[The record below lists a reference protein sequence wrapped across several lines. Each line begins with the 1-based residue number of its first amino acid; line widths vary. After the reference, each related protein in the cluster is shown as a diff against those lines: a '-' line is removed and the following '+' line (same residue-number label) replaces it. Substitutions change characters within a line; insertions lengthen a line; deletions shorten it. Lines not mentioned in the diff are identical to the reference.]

1 MDVRITLPRPH
12 EGQQQVLDSEARWKV
27 LLCGR
32 RWGKTL
38 IAQIIAIQR
47 MLAGQSIAYVT
58 PTFDLSKSFFNE
70 LLKVIPASII
80 TSANKTDLTIQ
91 LITGGSL
98 KFFSGESLD
107 RFRGYRFHYAI
118 IDESAFISNLKE
130 SWFSSIRPTLSDY
143 EGGALFIS
151 TPNGKEFFYS
161 LFIKGQQQEPG
172 YQSFHFSSDTNPYFP
187 KAEFEAAKSQLPE
200 FQFRQEYLAIPAESQ
215 SNPIGTD
222 YINANIITT
231 LSTGS
236 TIVYGIDLAKYNDWT
251 VICGIDQQGHMTY
264 FDRFQLSWEQ
274 TKDKIKNLPGGIL
287 KVIDS
292 TGVGDVLVE
301 QLANTTQN
309 IRGFKFTSESKPKLI
324 YQLIKDIQAGK
335 LKYNQITADEL
346 HVFQY
351 SYSSTGHI
359 KFEAMP
365 GFHDDCVI
373 ALSLANA
380 HRSEVVAAQSFQ
392 LYFV

>member
-1 MDVRITLPRPH
+1 
-12 EGQQQVLDSEARWKV
+12 
-27 LLCGR
+27 
-32 RWGKTL
+32 
-38 IAQIIAIQR
+38 